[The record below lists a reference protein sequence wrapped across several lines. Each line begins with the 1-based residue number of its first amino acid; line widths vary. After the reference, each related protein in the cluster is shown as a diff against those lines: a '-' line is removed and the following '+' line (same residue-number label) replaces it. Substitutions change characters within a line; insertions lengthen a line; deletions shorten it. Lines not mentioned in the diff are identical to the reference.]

1 MYICIYRYI
10 YTYIYTHIFYWSILT
25 YNVIL
30 LSAIEHSEPVI
41 HTLISTL
48 FYTLFPVLY
57 SRSLLVKVSIFKE
70 HKICSKPHPGER
82 GKRQFTKV
90 KLKLPINI

>member
-1 MYICIYRYI
+1 MYVYIYIYICIYRYI
-10 YTYIYTHIFYWSILT
+10 YIYIHTHIFYWSILT

-30 LSAIEHSEPVI
+30 LYAIEHIEPVI
-41 HTLISTL
+41 RILISTL

-70 HKICSKPHPGER
+70 H
-82 GKRQFTKV
+82 
-90 KLKLPINI
+90 INS